1 MIFLYFWNV
10 QDHCMTKK
18 VIFQRVIADSVD
30 RDYTVRKRSMSLPLD
45 MDKVIS
51 LLGPRRSGKTFILF
65 NLITELREQLPREH
79 LLYINFEDDRLYPLA
94 LEDMDT
100 MLDAYFDLY
109 PQMREQKVYFF
120 FDEIQ
125 EVPHWEKF
133 IRRIYEQLNCRVYI
147 TGSSS
152 KFLSREIA
160 TELRG
165 RTIPYEIFPL
175 SFREYLD
182 FKGIE
187 PNLHQSKSQSLIR
200 NALKDYLTRGSFPEV
215 VHLDQEMTRKILQEY
230 LDLIIYRDITE
241 RHGIQNQS
249 LLKYLVKYLFVNQA
263 NLLSVNKLFND
274 LKSRGFQVGRTTVY
288 DYLSYLQDAYLVF
301 QVEKYS
307 KSVREQ
313 AVNPKKIYGI
323 DTGMK
328 RVVSIGDDWG
338 RLYENTVFL
347 HLRRKYEELFYW
359 KGTQEVDFYVE
370 GRFLINVVYDL
381 SDPVTLKRELNALTE
396 AAVSLNMTEATLITA
411 DREEE
416 VNQEGIFIRLIPLW
430 KWLLT
435 FEQTVD

>member
-1 MIFLYFWNV
+1 MA
-10 QDHCMTKK
+10 KK
-18 VIFQRVIADSVD
+18 AIFQRVIADAIA
-30 RDYTVRKRSMSLPLD
+30 RDYSVRPRNITLPVDL
-45 MDKVIS
+45 DKVIS
-51 LLGPRRSGKTFILF
+51 LLGPRRGGKTSILW
-65 NLITELREQLPREH
+65 NLIVELREQLPREH
-79 LLYINFEDDRLYPLA
+79 LLYLNFEDDRLYPLS

-109 PQMREQKVYFF
+109 PQMRDQKVYFF

-125 EVPHWEKF
+125 EVPQWEKF
-133 IRRIYEQLNCRVYI
+133 IRRIYDQLDCRIYI

-152 KFLSREIA
+152 KFLSKEIA

-165 RTIPYEIFPL
+165 RTVPYEIFPL

-182 FKGIE
+182 FKGIK
-187 PNLHQSKSQSLIR
+187 PDLHQSKSQSLIR
-200 NALKDYLTRGSFPEV
+200 NALKEYLTRGAFPEV
-215 VHLDQEMTRKILQEY
+215 VHLDQEVTRKILQEY

-274 LKSRGFQVGRTTVY
+274 LKSRGFQIGRTTVY

-301 QVEKYS
+301 QVEKFS

-313 AVNPKKIYGI
+313 AINPKKIYGI

-328 RVVSIGDDWG
+328 QVVSIGDDWG
-338 RLYENTVFL
+338 RMYENTVFL
-347 HLRRKYEELFYW
+347 HLRRKYEDIFYW
-359 KGTQEVDFYVE
+359 KGKQEVDFYIP
-370 GRFLINVVYDL
+370 GQYLINVVYDL
-381 SDPVTLKRELNALTE
+381 SDPATEKRELNALTE
-396 AAVSLNMTEATLITA
+396 AAGRLKMTEAILITA
-411 DREEE
+411 DREDE
-416 VNQEGIFIRLIPLW
+416 VKHDGVSIQLIPLW

-435 FEQTVD
+435 FEQGTD